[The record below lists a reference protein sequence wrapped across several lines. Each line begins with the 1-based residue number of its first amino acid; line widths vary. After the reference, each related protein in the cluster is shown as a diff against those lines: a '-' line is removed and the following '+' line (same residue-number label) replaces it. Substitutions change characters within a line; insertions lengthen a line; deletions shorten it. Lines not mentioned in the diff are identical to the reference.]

1 MLREKEERVLC
12 RFLYDMYEV
21 IMPICWEN
29 SKLTEDEKAD
39 FSEDER
45 RAAYNHACLSF
56 TFDSIVGQGEESK
69 WLASLFTSIANRYDE
84 GLHDVIV
91 FDRVF
96 GIGAPRT
103 HARCE

>member
-1 MLREKEERVLC
+1 MLREKEECVLNQ
-12 RFLYDMYEV
+12 FLCDMCEA

-56 TFDSIVGQGEESK
+56 AFDAIMGQGEESK
-69 WLASLFTSIANRYDE
+69 WLASLFNSIVVRYDD
-84 GLHDVIV
+84 GLRDILAY
-91 FDRVF
+91 DRVYN
-96 GIGAPRT
+96 II
-103 HARCE
+103 